1 MGLSLSKSQE
11 VEDEVVLDSE
21 LTEAKKSDGHG
32 VDRKPRLDEP
42 RLAELLQA
50 LRQISKLQEEA
61 ANTRIDA
68 REKMREVAIKRR
80 EVWIADAA
88 FMKELQS
95 LLLQDKLQA
104 GAMDLINLSA
114 DCQSAR
120 DGLGPLEQEGIEA
133 EQLWEGA
140 LWQLRQAEEEL
151 YRHFEHEFQSAQSA
165 QLCSPHASATS
176 SQYESSLED
185 SNMGPEFHG
194 GNSSFHFDNV
204 GRSSLSSPDQMISP
218 STSEAAPERI
228 TEISD
233 DLTPLGMGRSIWMQR
248 DVEADYQTW
257 DMESGLD
264 DIDERLDI
272 ANEKFGAAQSLSSK
286 HLNSIELYPQ
296 LITQFSSRRERIN
309 NWLQH
314 TALMSRIES
323 RILKNQLELENI
335 ETPSNW
341 SQLVIAYWEKDEAA
355 NPEIHQRRRSEPVLE
370 AKPMLDGPKQ
380 PAVTL
385 KEARS
390 ESTIQSDRPATP
402 RTWSP
407 APSSADYEPSRSL
420 KSQNRGSL

>member
-1 MGLSLSKSQE
+1 
-11 VEDEVVLDSE
+11 
-21 LTEAKKSDGHG
+21 
-32 VDRKPRLDEP
+32 
-42 RLAELLQA
+42 
-50 LRQISKLQEEA
+50 
-61 ANTRIDA
+61 
-68 REKMREVAIKRR
+68 
-80 EVWIADAA
+80 
-88 FMKELQS
+88 
-95 LLLQDKLQA
+95 
-104 GAMDLINLSA
+104 
-114 DCQSAR
+114 
-120 DGLGPLEQEGIEA
+120 
-133 EQLWEGA
+133 
-140 LWQLRQAEEEL
+140 
-151 YRHFEHEFQSAQSA
+151 
-165 QLCSPHASATS
+165 
-176 SQYESSLED
+176 
-185 SNMGPEFHG
+185 
-194 GNSSFHFDNV
+194 
-204 GRSSLSSPDQMISP
+204 MISP

-390 ESTIQSDRPATP
+390 ESTIQSD
-402 RTWSP
+402 
-407 APSSADYEPSRSL
+407 YEPSRSL
-420 KSQNRGSL
+420 ESQNRGSLSRFMIPLRPAPKRPQTEPVLGTESNSRDQIPDDHRPP